1 MKAMNLPADFAF
13 TQGSLQDAA
22 DCLRRFELRY
32 IKRLRYPAVEAV
44 PALQFE
50 QRTRQGARFHK
61 LVQQHLLGVPA
72 DTLAQSLHDD
82 PELATWW
89 GVFRAAGLAGL
100 PRAAPRRDCVADATG
115 GSPFDRQIRSAGAG
129 SGRRGRHRRL
139 EDLAQGTGAT
149 PLGGPLADHPLSLC
163 AGKSRRVTFTAGRSR
178 RRRFA

>member
-1 MKAMNLPADFAF
+1 MKAMNLPDDFAF

-72 DTLAQSLHDD
+72 DTLAGRCTMTRNWRPGGASS
-82 PELATWW
+82 AR
-89 GVFRAAGLAGL
+89 RAWPAC
-100 PRAAPRRDCVADATG
+100 R
-115 GSPFDRQIRSAGAG
+115 RSATPK
-129 SGRRGRHRRL
+129 SHCRRNW
-139 EDLAQGTGAT
+139 
-149 PLGGPLADHPLSLC
+149 
-163 AGKSRRVTFTAGRSR
+163 RVAV
-178 RRRFA
+178 